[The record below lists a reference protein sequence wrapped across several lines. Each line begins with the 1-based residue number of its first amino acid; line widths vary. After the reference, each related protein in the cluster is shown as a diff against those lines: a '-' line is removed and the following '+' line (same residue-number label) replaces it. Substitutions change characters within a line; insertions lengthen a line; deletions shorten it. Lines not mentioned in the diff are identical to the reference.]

1 VSIRDVIIYRVSV
14 DSDTSNINIR
24 CLGNNWLDK
33 TIEGSYASINLIP
46 DKVREKLEMLSI
58 LQPSMDDVL
67 EGVGKRLQHDV
78 YWVYL

>member
-1 VSIRDVIIYRVSV
+1 MSIRDVIIYRVSV

-46 DKVREKLEMLSI
+46 EKVREKR
-58 LQPSMDDVL
+58 V
-67 EGVGKRLQHDV
+67 
-78 YWVYL
+78 